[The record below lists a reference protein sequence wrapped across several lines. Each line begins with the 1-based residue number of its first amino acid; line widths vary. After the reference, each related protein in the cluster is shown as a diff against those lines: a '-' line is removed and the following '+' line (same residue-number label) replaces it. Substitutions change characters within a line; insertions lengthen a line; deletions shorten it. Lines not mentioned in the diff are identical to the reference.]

1 MEAADYIYGVTM
13 QEKAI
18 SKVLSLKLKEA
29 EEIIDAI

>member
-18 SKVLSLKLKEA
+18 SKVLSLNLTEA
-29 EEIIDAI
+29 EQITDVI